1 MASMDIIMLSQQERT
16 KLHIVHKILN
26 KELKHKE
33 ASEILSLSER
43 QIRRIVSRVGIE
55 GDQGIVHKSRGKPSN
70 CGFPP
75 KLKSKVIKHYRAK
88 YSGFGPTFAA
98 EKLFEREKID
108 IHRETLR
115 KWLIEAGDWNRV
127 RKSRSHRQWRE
138 RKHHFGEI
146 VQVDGSHHNWF
157 EQRGQ
162 KCVLMGYIDD
172 ATGNTFGRFYPYEGT
187 FPAMDS
193 FKRYIKK
200 YGIPMS
206 LYLDKHSTYKSTAQ
220 PSIEEV
226 LSNTKPLSEF
236 ERAMK
241 EFGVNVIHADS
252 PQAKGR
258 VERLFRTLQD
268 RLVKEMRLEK
278 ISTIEEANKFLVR
291 YLSRH
296 NKKFAIKPAKQSDL
310 HREIPKGTN
319 LDSILCRKTRRVLRN
334 DLTVEYKSKLYQI
347 KDKVNARKVVIEE
360 RMSGR
365 KIMTYNNKVL
375 KFTEIT
381 SKARKQQKPVN
392 SSYKR
397 YQRYAPP
404 VDHPWNNVKYG

>member
-1 MASMDIIMLSQQERT
+1 MASKDIIMLSQQERT
-16 KLHIVHKILN
+16 KLHIVHKIFN

-33 ASEILSLSER
+33 SAKILSLSER
-43 QIRRIVSRVGIE
+43 QIRRIVSRVRIE

-70 CGFPP
+70 RRFSPR
-75 KLKSKVIKHYRAK
+75 LKDKVLKRYRAK

-108 IHRETLR
+108 VHHETLR
-115 KWLIEAGDWNRV
+115 KWLIEAGDWKRA
-127 RKSRSHRQWRE
+127 RKSRGHRQWRE

-146 VQVDGSHHNWF
+146 VQVDGSHHDWL
-157 EQRGQ
+157 EQRGP

-172 ATGNTFGRFYPYEGT
+172 ATGIIFGRFYPYEGT

-200 YGIPMS
+200 YGIPVS

-220 PSIEEV
+220 PSVEEV

-241 EFGVNVIHADS
+241 EFGVSVIHADS

-291 YLSRH
+291 YLPRH
-296 NKKFAIKPAKQSDL
+296 NKKFAVKPAKQSDL
-310 HREIPKGTN
+310 HREIPKSTN
-319 LDSILCRKTRRVLRN
+319 LDSILCRKTQRVLRN

-347 KDKVNARKVVIEE
+347 KDKVNARKIVIEE

-375 KFTEIT
+375 KFKEIT
-381 SKARKQQKPVN
+381 LRARKWQKTLYNGRKMSQKYV
-392 SSYKR
+392 
-397 YQRYAPP
+397 PP

>member
-1 MASMDIIMLSQQERT
+1 MASMDIIMISQQERT
-16 KLHIVHKILN
+16 KLHIVHKLLN

-33 ASEILSLSER
+33 ASKILSLSER
-43 QIRRIVSRVGIE
+43 QIRRIVSRVRIE

-70 CGFPP
+70 RKFPL
-75 KLKSKVIKHYRAK
+75 KLKNKVLKHYRAK
-88 YSGFGPTFAA
+88 YSDFGPTFAA

-108 IHRETLR
+108 VHQETLR
-115 KWLIEAGDWNRV
+115 KWLIEAGDWKRA
-127 RKSRSHRQWRE
+127 RKSRAHRQWRE

-146 VQVDGSHHNWF
+146 VQVDGSHHDWL
-157 EQRGQ
+157 EQRGP
-162 KCVLMGYIDD
+162 KCVFMGYIDD

-200 YGIPMS
+200 YGIPVS
-206 LYLDKHSTYKSTAQ
+206 LYLDKHTTYKSTAQ
-220 PSIEEV
+220 PSTEEV

-236 ERAMK
+236 QRAMK

-296 NKKFAIKPAKQSDL
+296 NKKFAVKPAKQSDL

-319 LDSILCRKTRRVLRN
+319 LDSILCRKTQRVLRN

-347 KDKVNARKVVIEE
+347 KDKVNARKIVIQE

-365 KIMTYNNKVL
+365 KIMMYKNKIL
-375 KFTEIT
+375 QFKEIT
-381 SKARKQQKPVN
+381 SKAKKQHKPMSN
-392 SSYKR
+392 SSKKCQMYI
-397 YQRYAPP
+397 PP
-404 VDHPWNNVKYG
+404 VDHPWNNAKYG